1 MYPRPLSG
9 LLLITCGLAALVYHG
24 MRWTTTGTTL
34 ELELAALNSDN
45 HLSIPL
51 PLLVGFVGFASGTP
65 LLLSGR
71 PKPL

>member
-34 ELELAALNSDN
+34 ELELAGLNNDN
-45 HLSIPL
+45 YLAIPL
-51 PLLVGFVGFASGTP
+51 PLLVGFISFASGTP

>member
-34 ELELAALNSDN
+34 ELAALNNDN

-51 PLLVGFVGFASGTP
+51 PLLVGFVGFASATP

>member
-1 MYPRPLSG
+1 
-9 LLLITCGLAALVYHG
+9 

-34 ELELAALNSDN
+34 ELELAGLNNDN
-45 HLSIPL
+45 YLAIPL
-51 PLLVGFVGFASGTP
+51 PLLVGFISFASGTP